1 MNVRSVKLTTPLTVF
16 YNDLCDVIRLFWGDV
31 EISENEGEVEIIC
44 QCAEGGGHY
53 FDLWSCGDETYA
65 YHKEIMAGNQLVF
78 KRLRKRMAKM
88 GLYGLLKQMTGIQLP
103 WGSLTGIRPTRL
115 LYEQIEKGLPTRN
128 AINKVIMEYDVT
140 RDRAELLGEISDMQR
155 GIRNV
160 SDDMFDLYI
169 GIPFCTTRCAYCS
182 FSAGEIGKGKLVKP
196 YVEALLKEIAFSG
209 DMMRRAGRKVR
220 AAYIGGG
227 TPTSIPCADLE
238 RIIDAAQ
245 KEFPGA
251 VEWTVEAGRPDTID
265 EEKLSMIKSK
275 GITRISVNP
284 QSFSD
289 ETLKRVGRAH
299 TAEDTVRAFRQA
311 RELGFDDINMD
322 LIAGL
327 PGEDIETFRDT
338 LAKVIELDP
347 ESVTVHSLAIKR
359 SSKLHEQL
367 HVNEGSHTMVNE
379 SEVERM
385 IDEARRTL
393 TGGGWKPYYLYR
405 QKYMAGN
412 LENVGYAKPGKA
424 CLYNIGNMEETASV
438 LALGAGAISKWVF
451 DRERRI
457 ERAPN
462 VKNIEEYI
470 NRVDEMCRRK
480 LELIIPEE
488 GIK

>member
-1 MNVRSVKLTTPLTVF
+1 MTVKSVKLTTPLTVF
-16 YNDLCDVIRLFWGDV
+16 FNDLCDVIRLFWGDV
-31 EISENEGEVEIIC
+31 EISETEGEVEITC

-53 FDLWSCGDETYA
+53 FDLWGCGDETYA
-65 YHKEIMAGNQLVF
+65 YHKQIMAGNQLVY

-88 GLYGLLKQMTGIQLP
+88 GLYGLLKQMTGTQLP

-128 AINKVIMEYDVT
+128 AVTKVMMEYDVT
-140 RDRAELLGEISDMQR
+140 RDRAELLGEICDMQR
-155 GIRNV
+155 GIRDV
-160 SDDMFDLYI
+160 EEDQFDLYI
-169 GIPFCTTRCAYCS
+169 GIPFCTTRCSYCS
-182 FSAGEIGKGKLVKP
+182 FSAGEIGKGKLVAP
-196 YVEALLKEIAFSG
+196 YVEALLKEIALCG
-209 DMMRRAGRKVR
+209 DMMRRAGRTVR

-227 TPTSIPCADLE
+227 TPTSIPCDALAS
-238 RIIDAAQ
+238 IIDAAQ

-251 VEWTVEAGRPDTID
+251 IEWTVEAGRPDTIT
-265 EEKLSMIKSK
+265 EEKLAMLRSR

-299 TAEDTVRAFRQA
+299 TAEDTIRAYRQA
-311 RELGFDDINMD
+311 REAGFTDINMD

-327 PGEDIETFRDT
+327 PGEDIATFKNT
-338 LAKVIELDP
+338 LSKVIELDP

-379 SEVERM
+379 ADVEKM
-385 IDEARRTL
+385 IDEARRML
-393 TGGGWKPYYLYR
+393 GEGGWKPYYLYR

-470 NRVDEMCRRK
+470 ARVDEMYRRK

-488 GIK
+488 GKK